1 MNTSAFG
8 VERGTP
14 FRVPATANLVIDSAD
29 RSNLSTTSPW
39 DFTINKQSNH
49 IIGFFTRIGVTEVVL
64 DWCVP
69 NISAALGNN
78 TLTVVDIS
86 GTATNQTVTVPD
98 NCYTMAQLLNQLVAQ
113 LNLVA
118 WPVAG
123 VTWSVS
129 QFGGQVSLACTR
141 SFQLSGTTLTSDLA
155 LLPSQIGVSITNLII
170 PPCADIRPIT
180 YLDFVSDTL
189 TSVQDVKDASTNA
202 YVRDILCRWYFE
214 EDTQETYDQYGFPI
228 YMGYKPFARRRV
240 FNPPKQIKWEQNTTL
255 GQLVFQVYDN
265 TGNLLTF
272 NPPSGI
278 RHNQWRMTLQLSE
291 G

>member
-8 VERGTP
+8 VERGSLI
-14 FRVPATANLVIDSAD
+14 RVPATANLVIDSAD
-29 RSNLSTTSPW
+29 RNLLTTTSPW
-39 DFTINKQSNH
+39 DFTINRSNNL
-49 IIGFFTRIGVTEVVL
+49 IYGFFSRVGVSEVVL

-69 NISAALGNN
+69 NISAALDNN

-113 LNLVA
+113 LNQVS

-141 SFQLSGTTLTSDLA
+141 SFQIQGTTLTSDLA
-155 LLPSQIGVSITNLII
+155 IPNNQIEVSITNLFI
-170 PPCADIRPIT
+170 PPCADLRPVT
-180 YLDFVSDTL
+180 YIDFVSDKL
-189 TSVQDVKDASTNA
+189 TSVQDVKDASTNT
-202 YVRDILCRWYFE
+202 YVRDILCRWYFD

-228 YMGYKPFARRRV
+228 YMGYKPFCRRRT
-240 FNPPKQIKWEQNTTL
+240 FNPPKQIKWEQNYNV
-255 GQLVFQVYDN
+255 GQLSFQVYDN
-265 TGNLLTF
+265 TGALLTF
-272 NPPSGI
+272 YPPSAA
-278 RHNQWRMTLQLSE
+278 RHNNWRMTLQLSE